1 MDLKRFLLVS
11 GLLLV
16 LASGAYAQDDD
27 DRNAVFVAS
36 LNSMTY
42 TPKEESN
49 KVGAVIGEIAAA
61 VLSGTSSRQQP
72 SYEPAVRAAIVRGM
86 SDSFRLRAV
95 DGPLTEEEKE
105 SPYAFYVDAT
115 VSNISSATK
124 TETQTYEEKGEKK
137 TRTRTYYRGEI
148 GVTLLVK
155 NAADDSVVDSPVF
168 NISAYDSSWFETVQ
182 GAMNSA
188 LKVLSRDICRYFDAM
203 LPLTGTLLELN
214 GKEAYIDLGFT
225 HGIGKGQV
233 LQVFAIREIAGKT
246 ARKQIAKLKVKSVEG
261 DEISL
266 CKVSAGA
273 KDLQAAVA
281 AGAEIVIVTK

>member
-1 MDLKRFLLVS
+1 MNFKRFLVVS

-27 DRNAVFVAS
+27 RNAVFVAS
-36 LNSMTY
+36 MNSLTY
-42 TPKEESN
+42 TPKQESS

-72 SYEPAVRAAIVRGM
+72 AYESAVRAAIVRGM

-95 DGPLTEEEKE
+95 DGPLTEEEKN

-115 VSNISSATK
+115 VSNISSSTK

-155 NAADDSVVDSPVF
+155 NAADDAVVGSPAF
-168 NISAYDSSWFETVQ
+168 NISAYDSSWFETVE

-188 LKVLSRDICRYFDAM
+188 LKTLSRDVCRYFDAM
-203 LPLTGTLLELN
+203 LPLTGALLELN
-214 GKEAYIDLGFT
+214 GKEAYIDLGFS

-233 LQVFAIREIAGKT
+233 LDVFSIREIAGKT